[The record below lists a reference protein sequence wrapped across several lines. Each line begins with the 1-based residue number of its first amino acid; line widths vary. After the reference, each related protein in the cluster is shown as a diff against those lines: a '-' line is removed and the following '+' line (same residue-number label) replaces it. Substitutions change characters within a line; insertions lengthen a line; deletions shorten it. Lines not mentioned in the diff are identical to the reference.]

1 MNHMEYKGY
10 FGSAEVDVQG
20 RALVGKLLFI
30 RDTITYSAQDPDGLL
45 AAFHEAV
52 DDYLATCEELGD
64 EPDQPCKGTFNVRVG
79 PSRHLAAAI
88 EARKRGTTLNDFIC
102 LALDAALAGKHE
114 HTHNHFGQVTVQMVS
129 TDGSVVASLAGS
141 EQRSTSRAI
150 TTH

>member
-10 FGSAEVDVQG
+10 FGSAEVDIEG

-30 RDTITYSAQDPDGLL
+30 RDTITYSAQDPGGLL

-88 EARKRGTTLNDFIC
+88 EARKRGTTLNDFMC

-114 HTHNHFGQVTVQMVS
+114 HTHNHFGQVTVHMVS
-129 TDGSVVASLAGS
+129 SDSSVVASVTGS
-141 EQRSTSRAI
+141 EQRSNSRAI